1 MINKNNNLLEI
12 YLGKKNRFP
21 SLNFIHNFHF
31 SEIHGNEIRKLELE
45 CVQLSQIKSSLDN
58 QLLTINEKT
67 KILSHKIQHL
77 MDVTLTSNKPL
88 SSESNS
94 DDTNNLLVIALDSI
108 EQIDSIIN
116 KNLHLFN
123 GDQDLLKKKSDE
135 QENFINKIKQ
145 DNNVL
150 MKQCNDSQ
158 TLFNKTHDNLV
169 RINRIKCNSFVYSLF
184 R

>member
-1 MINKNNNLLEI
+1 
-12 YLGKKNRFP
+12 
-21 SLNFIHNFHF
+21 
-31 SEIHGNEIRKLELE
+31 
-45 CVQLSQIKSSLDN
+45 
-58 QLLTINEKT
+58 
-67 KILSHKIQHL
+67 
-77 MDVTLTSNKPL
+77 MDITTSDKQV

-94 DDTNNLLVIALDSI
+94 DDTNHLLVIALDSI
-108 EQIDSIIN
+108 EQIESIIN

-135 QENFINKIKQ
+135 QENFINKLKQ

-169 RINRIKCNSFVYSLF
+169 RIEHNESIVFLF
-184 R
+184 DYFLLSR